1 MKIRFVLTGEG
12 ASDLNLVDH
21 IETLLVNA
29 GSQRLVEHLLT
40 HQGCRFMSVIQ

>member
-29 GSQRLVEHLLT
+29 GFSEVSGTPFDPSIGRAHV
-40 HQGCRFMSVIQ
+40 